1 MQKINFRLIAKTMIY
16 GILNIS
22 QRKESKKMNAIIN
35 VLYYEYELE
44 VLLLEEQGSIC
55 RGQNM
60 VGKLRI

>member
-1 MQKINFRLIAKTMIY
+1 MIY